1 MRMARKEG
9 SLGGEMRMRV
19 KAHCATKSNKT
30 KRNYTKACAAFDL
43 WRKSTGLSNKAIR
56 SNPRGALIQW
66 RDALMAEGY
75 AASTIHTYI
84 SGAACGLG
92 ADMTGIAR
100 HGTAENKTKSLGFSE
115 RHIAAMQKTSNA
127 DIIQFQKMVGGRRS
141 ALMRLRGSD
150 LVTDESNQLVVRF
163 IKDKGAKTQLQRI
176 LPEHQEAVR
185 AYFERVAPDELLFP
199 AISKD
204 LDLHYLRALCAK
216 NAYRY
221 YEQICSAP
229 EGRAEMRRQL
239 WARYT
244 DPEVGCKAYR
254 LAKERGDKKQM
265 ERHLYLFSQEL
276 ADGRYHLRGANRRVA
291 IERGLPTSF
300 DRLSLAC
307 VSLLHL
313 SHFRNEVTVKHYM
326 L

>member
-1 MRMARKEG
+1 MARKEG

-19 KAHCATKSNKT
+19 KEHCASKSNKT
-30 KRNYTKACAAFDL
+30 RRNYMKACAAFDV
-43 WRKSTGLSNKAIR
+43 WRKGAGLSNRIVR
-56 SNPRGALIQW
+56 SDPRGALIQW
-66 RDALMAEGY
+66 RDVLIAEGY

-84 SGAACGLG
+84 AGAACGLG
-92 ADMTGIAR
+92 VDMTGIAR
-100 HGTAENKTKSLGFSE
+100 HGTAEDKAKSLGRSE
-115 RHIAAMQKTSNA
+115 RHIAAMKKASNA
-127 DIIQFQKMVGGRRS
+127 DIVRFQRMVGGRRS
-141 ALMRLRGSD
+141 TLMRLRGRD
-150 LVTDESNQLVVRF
+150 LTLDESAQLCVVF
-163 IKDKGAKTQLQRI
+163 YGDKGGKTQKQRI

-199 AISKD
+199 IISKE

-221 YEQICSAP
+221 YEQICSTP

-291 IERGLPTSF
+291 MERGLPTSF

-313 SHFRNEVTVKHYM
+313 SHFRNEVTVKHYI

>member
-1 MRMARKEG
+1 
-9 SLGGEMRMRV
+9 
-19 KAHCATKSNKT
+19 
-30 KRNYTKACAAFDL
+30 
-43 WRKSTGLSNKAIR
+43 
-56 SNPRGALIQW
+56 
-66 RDALMAEGY
+66 
-75 AASTIHTYI
+75 
-84 SGAACGLG
+84 
-92 ADMTGIAR
+92 
-100 HGTAENKTKSLGFSE
+100 
-115 RHIAAMQKTSNA
+115 
-127 DIIQFQKMVGGRRS
+127 
-141 ALMRLRGSD
+141 MRLRGRD
-150 LVTDESNQLVVRF
+150 LTLDESAQLCVVF
-163 IKDKGAKTQLQRI
+163 YGDKGGKTQKQRI
-176 LPEHQEAVR
+176 LAEHQEAVR

-221 YEQICSAP
+221 YEQICSTP

-313 SHFRNEVTVKHYM
+313 LHFRNEVTVKHYI

>member
-1 MRMARKEG
+1 MARKEG

-43 WRKSTGLSNKAIR
+43 WRKSTGLSNKTIR

-92 ADMTGIAR
+92 KIDITGIAR
-100 HGTAENKTKSLGFSE
+100 HGTAEDKTKSLGCSE
-115 RHIAAMQKTSNA
+115 RHIAAMKKDSNA
-127 DIIQFQKMVGGRRS
+127 DIIQFQRMVGGRRS
-141 ALMRLRGSD
+141 ALTRLRGRD
-150 LVTDESNQLVVRF
+150 LVTDESNQLAIRF

-176 LPEHQEAVR
+176 LPKHQDAVR
-185 AYFERVAPDELLFP
+185 AYFARVEPDEFLFP
-199 AISKD
+199 TISKD

-216 NAYRY
+216 DAYCY
-221 YEQICSAP
+221 YEKLCSTP
-229 EGRAEMRRQL
+229 EGRAEMRKQL
-239 WARYT
+239 WKRYT
-244 DPEVGCKAYR
+244 DPEIGCKAY
-254 LAKERGDKKQM
+254 LMAVAKGDQKRIQ
-265 ERHLYLFSQEL
+265 RHRYLFMQEL
-276 ADGRYHLRGANRRVA
+276 ADGRYCLRGANRRVA
-291 IERGLPTSF
+291 VEHGRPTSY
-300 DRLSLAC
+300 DRLALAC
-307 VSLLHL
+307 VSVFHL
-313 SHFRNEVTVKHYM
+313 SHFRNEVTCKHYI

>member
-1 MRMARKEG
+1 ME
-9 SLGGEMRMRV
+9 E
-19 KAHCATKSNKT
+19 H
-30 KRNYTKACAAFDL
+30 
-43 WRKSTGLSNKAIR
+43 
-56 SNPRGALIQW
+56 
-66 RDALMAEGY
+66 Y

-100 HGTAENKTKSLGFSE
+100 HGTAENKSKSLGHSE
-115 RHIAAMQKTSNA
+115 RHIAAMKKESNA
-127 DIIQFQKMVGGRRS
+127 DIIRFQKMVGGRRS

-150 LVTDESNQLVVRF
+150 LVTDESNQLAIRF

-185 AYFERVAPDELLFP
+185 AYFERVEPDQLLFP
-199 AISKD
+199 AISRD
-204 LDLHYLRALCAK
+204 LDLHYLRAECAK

-221 YEQICSAP
+221 YEQICSTP

-244 DPEVGCKAYR
+244 DPEVGCKAYL
-254 LAKERGDKKQM
+254 LAKKRGDKKQM
-265 ERHLYLFSQEL
+265 QRHLYLFSQEL

-291 IERGLPTSF
+291 MERGLPTSF

>member
-1 MRMARKEG
+1 MARKEG

-19 KAHCATKSNKT
+19 KAHCASKSNKT
-30 KRNYTKACAAFDL
+30 RRNYMKACAAFDS
-43 WRKSTGLSNKAIR
+43 WRKGAGLSNKAVR
-56 SNPRGALIQW
+56 SDPRGALIQW
-66 RDALMAEGY
+66 RDALMEEGY
-75 AASTIHTYI
+75 AASTINTYI
-84 SGAACGLG
+84 AGAACGLEV
-92 ADMTGIAR
+92 DMTGIAR
-100 HGTAENKTKSLGFSE
+100 HGTAENKTKSMGRSE
-115 RHIAAMQKTSNA
+115 RHIAAMKKASNA
-127 DIIQFQKMVGGRRS
+127 DIVRFQRMVGGRRS
-141 ALMRLRGSD
+141 ALMRLRGRD
-150 LVTDESNQLVVRF
+150 LTLDESTQFCVVF
-163 IKDKGAKTQLQRI
+163 YGDKGGKTQRQRI

-221 YEQICSAP
+221 YEQICSTP
-229 EGRAEMRRQL
+229 EGRAEMRKQL
-239 WARYT
+239 WKRYT
-244 DPEVGCKAYR
+244 DPEVGCKAYL

-276 ADGRYHLRGANRRVA
+276 ADSRYHLRGANRRVA

>member
-1 MRMARKEG
+1 MARKEG

-19 KAHCATKSNKT
+19 KAHCTTKSNKT
-30 KRNYTKACAAFDL
+30 KRNYMKACAAFDT
-43 WRKSTGLSNKAIR
+43 WRKGAGLSNKAVR
-56 SNPRGALIQW
+56 SDPRGALIQW
-66 RDALMAEGY
+66 RDALMEEGY

-84 SGAACGLG
+84 AGAACGLEV
-92 ADMTGIAR
+92 DMTGIAR
-100 HGTAENKTKSLGFSE
+100 HGTAENKTKSMGRSE
-115 RHIAAMQKTSNA
+115 RHIAAMKKASNA
-127 DIIQFQKMVGGRRS
+127 DIVRFQRMVGGRRS
-141 ALMRLRGSD
+141 ALMRLRGRD
-150 LVTDESNQLVVRF
+150 LTLDESTQFCVVF
-163 IKDKGAKTQLQRI
+163 YGDKGGKTQRQRI

-221 YEQICSAP
+221 YEQICSTP
-229 EGRAEMRRQL
+229 EGRAEMRKQL
-239 WARYT
+239 WKRYT
-244 DPEVGCKAYR
+244 DPEVGCKAYL

-276 ADGRYHLRGANRRVA
+276 ADSRYHLRGANRRVA

>member
-1 MRMARKEG
+1 VEK
-9 SLGGEMRMRV
+9 
-19 KAHCATKSNKT
+19 
-30 KRNYTKACAAFDL
+30 
-43 WRKSTGLSNKAIR
+43 
-56 SNPRGALIQW
+56 W
-66 RDALMAEGY
+66 RDALIAEGY
-75 AASTIHTYI
+75 AVSTVHTYI
-84 SGAACGLG
+84 AGIACGLG
-92 ADMTGIAR
+92 IDMTGLT
-100 HGTAENKTKSLGFSE
+100 HSGTSEDKRKSLGRSE
-115 RHIAAMQKTSNA
+115 RARAAMEREGNA
-127 DIIQFQKMVGGRRS
+127 DIVRFQRMVGGRRS
-141 ALMRLRGSD
+141 ALMRLRGRD

-163 IKDKGAKTQLQRI
+163 IKDKGSKTQLQRI
-176 LPEHQEAVR
+176 LPEHQDAVR
-185 AYFERVAPDELLFP
+185 AYFERVAPDQLLFP

-204 LDLHYLRALCAK
+204 LDLHYLRAECAK

-221 YEQICSAP
+221 YEQICSTP

-254 LAKERGDKKQM
+254 LAVAAGDQKRIQ
-265 ERHLYLFSQEL
+265 RHLHLFSQEL

-291 IERGLPTSF
+291 IERGLPTSY
-300 DRLSLAC
+300 DRLALAS

>member
-1 MRMARKEG
+1 MARKEG
-9 SLGGEMRMRV
+9 ALGGEMRMRINE
-19 KAHCATKSNKT
+19 HCKTKSNKT
-30 KRNYTKACAAFDL
+30 RRNYLKACASFDK
-43 WRKSTGLSNKAIR
+43 WRKSVGLSNSVVRKDR
-56 SNPRGALIQW
+56 KGAVEKW
-66 RDALMAEGY
+66 RDALIAEGY

-84 SGAACGLG
+84 AGAACGLG
-92 ADMTGIAR
+92 VDMTGIAR
-100 HGTAENKTKSLGFSE
+100 HGTAEDKRKSLGRSD
-115 RHIAAMQKTSNA
+115 RARAAMERECNA
-127 DIIQFQKMVGGRRS
+127 DVVRFQRMVGGRRS
-141 ALMRLRGSD
+141 ALMRLRGRD
-150 LVTDESNQLVVRF
+150 LVTDKANRLVVRF

-176 LPEHQEAVR
+176 LPEHQDAVR
-185 AYFERVAPDELLFP
+185 AYFERVEPDQLLFP
-199 AISKD
+199 TISKD
-204 LDLHYLRALCAK
+204 LDLHYLRAECAK
-216 NAYRY
+216 EAYRY
-221 YEQICSAP
+221 YEQICSTP

>member
-1 MRMARKEG
+1 MARKEG

-19 KAHCATKSNKT
+19 KEHCATKSNKT
-30 KRNYTKACAAFDL
+30 KRNYMKACAAFDA
-43 WRKSTGLSNKAIR
+43 WRKSVGLSNKAVR
-56 SNPRGALIQW
+56 RDPRRALIQW

-100 HGTAENKTKSLGFSE
+100 QGTAENKTKSLGHSE
-115 RHIAAMQKTSNA
+115 RHIAAMKKESNS
-127 DIIQFQKMVGGRRS
+127 DIIRFQKMVGGRRS

-176 LPEHQEAVR
+176 LPEHEDAVR
-185 AYFERVAPDELLFP
+185 AFFDSVEPDQRLFP
-199 AISKD
+199 SISKD
-204 LDLHYLRALCAK
+204 LDLHYLRAEAAK
-216 NAYRY
+216 KAYHF
-221 YEQICSAP
+221 YEQVCSTP

-244 DPEVGCKAYR
+244 DPEVGCKAYL
-254 LAKERGDKKQM
+254 LAKERGDSKGMQ
-265 ERHLYLFSQEL
+265 RHLYLFSQEL
-276 ADGRYHLRGANRRVA
+276 ADGRYYLRGANRRVA
-291 IERGLPTSF
+291 LKRGLPTSL

-307 VSLLHL
+307 VSTFHL

>member
-1 MRMARKEG
+1 MARKEG

-19 KAHCATKSNKT
+19 KEHCATKSNKT
-30 KRNYTKACAAFDL
+30 KRNYMKACAAFDA
-43 WRKSTGLSNKAIR
+43 WRKSVGLSNKAVR
-56 SNPRGALIQW
+56 RDPRRALIQW

-100 HGTAENKTKSLGFSE
+100 QGTAENKTKSLGHSE
-115 RHIAAMQKTSNA
+115 RHIAAMKKESNA
-127 DIIQFQKMVGGRRS
+127 DIIRFQKMVGGRRS
-141 ALMRLRGSD
+141 ALMRLQGSD

-176 LPEHQEAVR
+176 LPEHQDAVR
-185 AYFERVAPDELLFP
+185 AFFDSVEPDQRLFP
-199 AISKD
+199 SISKD
-204 LDLHYLRALCAK
+204 LDLHYLRAEAAK
-216 NAYRY
+216 KAYHF
-221 YEQICSAP
+221 YEQVCSTP

-244 DPEVGCKAYR
+244 DSEVGCKAYL
-254 LAKERGDKKQM
+254 LAKERGDSKGMQ
-265 ERHLYLFSQEL
+265 RHLYLFSQEL
-276 ADGRYHLRGANRRVA
+276 ADGRYYLRGANRRVA
-291 IERGLPTSF
+291 LKRGLPTSL

-307 VSLLHL
+307 VSTFHL

>member
-1 MRMARKEG
+1 MARKAG
-9 SLGGEMRMRV
+9 SLGGEMRMRINE
-19 KAHCATKSNKT
+19 HCKNKSNKT
-30 KRNYTKACAAFDL
+30 RRNYLKACASFDK
-43 WRKSTGLSNKAIR
+43 WRKHVGSSNKTIR
-56 SNPRGALIQW
+56 SDPRGALIQW
-66 RDALMAEGY
+66 RDALMEEHY

-100 HGTAENKTKSLGFSE
+100 HGTAENKSKSLGHSE
-115 RHIAAMQKTSNA
+115 RHIAAMKKESNA
-127 DIIQFQKMVGGRRS
+127 DIIRFQKMVGGRRS
-141 ALMRLRGSD
+141 ALMRLRGRD
-150 LVTDESNQLVVRF
+150 LTLDENFRLCVVF
-163 IKDKGAKTQLQRI
+163 YGDKGGKTQKQRI

-185 AYFERVAPDELLFP
+185 AYFERVAPDERLFP
-199 AISKD
+199 TISKD
-204 LDLHYLRALCAK
+204 LDLHYLRAECAK
-216 NAYRY
+216 DAYRY
-221 YEQICSAP
+221 YEQICSTP

-276 ADGRYHLRGANRRVA
+276 ADGRYYLRGANRRVA
-291 IERGLPTSF
+291 IERGLPTSL

-307 VSLLHL
+307 VSLFHL

>member
-1 MRMARKEG
+1 MARKEG

-19 KAHCATKSNKT
+19 KEHCATKSNKT
-30 KRNYTKACAAFDL
+30 KRNYMKACAAFDA
-43 WRKSTGLSNKAIR
+43 WRKSVGLSNKAVR
-56 SNPRGALIQW
+56 RDPRRALIQW
-66 RDALMAEGY
+66 RDALIAEGY

-92 ADMTGIAR
+92 VDMTGIAR
-100 HGTAENKTKSLGFSE
+100 HGTAENKTKSLGHSE
-115 RHIAAMQKTSNA
+115 RHIAAMKKESNS
-127 DIIQFQKMVGGRRS
+127 DIIRFQKMVGGRRS

-176 LPEHQEAVR
+176 LPEHEDAVR
-185 AYFERVAPDELLFP
+185 AFFDSVEPDQRLFP
-199 AISKD
+199 SISKD
-204 LDLHYLRALCAK
+204 LDLHYLRAEAAK
-216 NAYRY
+216 KAYHF
-221 YEQICSAP
+221 YEQVCSTP

-244 DPEVGCKAYR
+244 DPEVGCKAY
-254 LAKERGDKKQM
+254 LLSKERGDSKGMQ
-265 ERHLYLFSQEL
+265 RHLYLFSQEL
-276 ADGRYHLRGANRRVA
+276 ADGRYYLRGANRRVA
-291 IERGLPTSF
+291 LKHGLPTSL

-307 VSLLHL
+307 VSTFHL

>member
-1 MRMARKEG
+1 MARKEG

-19 KAHCATKSNKT
+19 KEHCASKSNKT
-30 KRNYTKACAAFDL
+30 RRNYMKACAAFDV
-43 WRKSTGLSNKAIR
+43 WRKGAGLSNRIVR
-56 SNPRGALIQW
+56 SDPRGALIQW
-66 RDALMAEGY
+66 RDVLIAEGY

-84 SGAACGLG
+84 AGAACGLG
-92 ADMTGIAR
+92 VDMTGIAR
-100 HGTAENKTKSLGFSE
+100 HGTAEDKAKSLGRSE
-115 RHIAAMQKTSNA
+115 RHIAAMKKASNA
-127 DIIQFQKMVGGRRS
+127 DIVRFQRMVGGRRS
-141 ALMRLRGSD
+141 TLMRLRGRD
-150 LVTDESNQLVVRF
+150 LTLDESAQLCVVF
-163 IKDKGAKTQLQRI
+163 YGDKGGKTQKQRI

-199 AISKD
+199 IISKE

-221 YEQICSAP
+221 YEQICSTP
-229 EGRAEMRRQL
+229 ESRAEMRRQL

-291 IERGLPTSF
+291 MERGLPTSF